1 MASSEDHSIQHQ
13 VPCASCLVE
22 VNVATPTVV
31 RSEMENNLDTF
42 RCPLCDAWL
51 SEVRLNELDRTL
63 VHGAAEVFD
72 LAATEVVHN
81 ADLGAAV

>member
-1 MASSEDHSIQHQ
+1 
-13 VPCASCLVE
+13 VE

-42 RCPLCDAWL
+42 RCPLCDFWL

-72 LAATEVVHN
+72 LTATEVVHN